1 MSPTL
6 APLLTVLSRAGIDA
20 AIVPEALRPI
30 RQHLYA
36 VIEAGDFG
44 GRRYAVGEVV
54 VCRGE
59 PAATEPVVLVPRG
72 PGRPM
77 LGRVDR
83 EAITGD
89 AGEPCAPARWTVA
102 GRIERILSG
111 SNTVTEACVRFI
123 RTARIVSLA
132 TSRGERADRGGG
144 GAASTRALGA
154 AADGRGAHPSPSQS
168 LDQLPLFGIRAA

>member
-6 APLLTVLSRAGIDA
+6 APLLTVLSRAGIDT
-20 AIVPEALRPI
+20 AIVPEAFRPV

-36 VIEAGDFG
+36 VIESGDFG

-59 PAATEPVVLVPRG
+59 ATNTEPVVLVPRG

-77 LGRVDR
+77 LGRVVG
-83 EAITGD
+83 EALTGD

-102 GRIERILSG
+102 GRIERVLGG
-111 SNTVTEACVRFI
+111 SNPVTDACVRFA
-123 RTARIVSLA
+123 RTGRIVSMA
-132 TSRGERADRGGG
+132 TSRGERAERSGG
-144 GAASTRALGA
+144 GAASTPALGA
-154 AADGRGAHPSPSQS
+154 AADGWGTRSSPSQS
-168 LDQLPLFGIRAA
+168 ADQLPLFGVRAA